1 MVCVKMYITKNIK
14 ADEAYQVQAPKLINK
29 VEAFS
34 PYKNCF
40 RLFGVDVDL
49 NSIVEHPN
57 SSFI

>member
-1 MVCVKMYITKNIK
+1 MYSIKNIK
-14 ADEAYQVQAPKLINK
+14 ADEAYRVQAPKLINK
-29 VEAFS
+29 IEAFS
-34 PYKNCF
+34 PYKNYF